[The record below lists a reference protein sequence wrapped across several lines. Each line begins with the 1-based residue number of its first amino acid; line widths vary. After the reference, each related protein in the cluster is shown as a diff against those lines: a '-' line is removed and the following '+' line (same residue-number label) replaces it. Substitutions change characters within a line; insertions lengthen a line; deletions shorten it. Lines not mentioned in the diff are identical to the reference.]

1 MASVKPKTTRCSG
14 PMIDRI
20 ATCCNGGVGAPSPP
34 GPRSAR
40 LRPRSA
46 AGRPHRS
53 LGAFHRRPA
62 GYQQNGCSIVHRWPA
77 DVMLATH
84 QERSTSHVARPRPV
98 LLRLARRLRH
108 RRGTEPRRP
117 VRPRRRAAARV
128 DVRHQVVARDGRPAR
143 RHRRHRRHLLAAV
156 RYRDRRRDHGCRQV
170 RPARMARGPGVEG
183 LVGSEPAVPH
193 ADLRPHPPPAPADRD
208 GGRHDLPL
216 PQRAAGRGARDG
228 PRGRGRPGRA
238 HRRRTRR

>member
-14 PMIDRI
+14 PMSDRI

-46 AGRPHRS
+46 AGRPQRS
-53 LGAFHRRPA
+53 WGLSTVGWPVINRTDVPLCTVA
-62 GYQQNGCSIVHRWPA
+62 RWR
-77 DVMLATH
+77 VMLGTH

-98 LLRLARRLRH
+98 LLRLTRRLRH
-108 RRGTEPRRP
+108 GGGTEPRRP

-143 RHRRHRRHLLAAV
+143 RHRRHRRHVSAAV
-156 RYRDRRRDHGCRQV
+156 RYRDRRGDHGCGEV

-183 LVGSEPAVPH
+183 LVGSQPAVPH
-193 ADLRPHPPPAPADRD
+193 ADLRPHPPSAPADRD

-216 PQRAAGRGARDG
+216 PQRSAGRGAR
-228 PRGRGRPGRA
+228 
-238 HRRRTRR
+238 RRRARRRAARTCGSAAVQR